1 MTATKTPS
9 AASVGKRPTC
19 GAVNPLGVAHP
30 LGVAVLG
37 GAIASLATFV
47 VAIELTRHR
56 RAESIAPIAPITPVA
71 VVAVPPAVQRA
82 VFFDTEVEPC
92 IAETDQLN
100 RESAIRCVIRLRQ
113 RFRGYQAGV
122 EPFVEDLTSIS
133 TRLGIV
139 RRMPGN
145 WWTGDARIE
154 SYVQQKFETHL
165 FSQQQLCGDVSDIL
179 ESFRQEV
186 DANQRRMLVNVRAAL
201 DTADLPEIQVDQYDT
216 FFQSVARRLQGY
228 SADQGTSSVYNAL
241 TVLIISEAGSYAAMT
256 VVAGLL
262 ARFGSA
268 AAITTAAGVGA
279 TAGATATGAGTG
291 SLVGP
296 VGTAVGLGVGLA
308 VGLIIDWWMTDRF
321 EAEMNQQMTAYLQS
335 LEATILRG
343 APDDSIQTQAAPGE
357 SIANKQSFD
366 GSRGVGLIAALPE
379 LCSGLVV
386 AYRER
391 FYEQIVTGET
401 VE

>member
-1 MTATKTPS
+1 VTESNPPTDAPR
-9 AASVGKRPTC
+9 RPTHSM
-19 GAVNPLGVAHP
+19 GPVHP

-47 VAIELTRHR
+47 VAIEITRQR
-56 RAESIAPIAPITPVA
+56 RVEASAQVSPVA
-71 VVAVPPAVQRA
+71 VATVPRTVQRA
-82 VFFDTEVEPC
+82 VFFDNEVKPC
-92 IAETDQLN
+92 IDATDQLN
-100 RESAIRCVIRLRQ
+100 RESAVRCIIRLRQ
-113 RFRGYQAGV
+113 VFRDYQRGV

-145 WWTGDARIE
+145 WWTGDSRIE
-154 SYVQQKFETHL
+154 TYVQQKFETHL
-165 FSQQQLCGDVSDIL
+165 FSQQRLCSDVSEVL
-179 ESFRQEV
+179 ERFRQEI
-186 DANQRRMLVNVRAAL
+186 DANQRRMLIDVRASL
-201 DTADLPEIQVDQYDT
+201 DTADLPEIQVDQYDA
-216 FFQSVARRLQGY
+216 FFQSVAQRLQGY
-228 SADQGTSSVYNAL
+228 SADQGTTSVYNAL
-241 TVLIISEAGSYAAMT
+241 TVLIISEAGSYAAIA

-268 AAITTAAGVGA
+268 AAVSAAAGVGA

-291 SLVGP
+291 SLAGP

-335 LEATILRG
+335 LEATMLRG
-343 APDDSIQTQAAPGE
+343 SPEHSIPSGSSHGDSIQ
-357 SIANKQSFD
+357 SSQSPEL
-366 GSRGVGLIAALPE
+366 SHSVGLVQALPE
-379 LCSGLVV
+379 LCGGLVV

-391 FYEQIVTGET
+391 FYEQIVTGEE